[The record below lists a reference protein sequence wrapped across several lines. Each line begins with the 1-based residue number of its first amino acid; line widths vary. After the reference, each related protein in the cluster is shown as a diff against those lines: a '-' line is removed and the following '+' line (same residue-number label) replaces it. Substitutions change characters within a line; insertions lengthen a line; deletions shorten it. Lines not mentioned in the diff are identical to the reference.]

1 MSYSPKHIELAFCEC
16 ASSFVQ
22 NLQNEHIPSSF
33 EHFDRTMYGFP
44 RSKLTIISANAT
56 TDTTSLL
63 LSMAL
68 GMPSVGMFLTREN
81 QQSII
86 HYAACHYS
94 AGDTMLRWSLRH
106 DLHLLESVH
115 KQLNQ
120 TGVYLCQ
127 LMDNQFFYL
136 KYTAHEMAKCTFVN
150 CIFVDWLQLL
160 KLEDIIP
167 TKSLEHKFTI
177 ICQQL
182 RRLAAELGVAIVVVA
197 DVDSNIDY
205 RHYADLLLHYEV
217 DEGEVIMVDDVYGPL
232 TYTPARLTV
241 LRDPYGRKGKFEL
254 YYHPDRHLVDPYVT
268 SNDDDDDE
276 DDEDDAEK
284 KLPF

>member
-22 NLQNEHIPSSF
+22 NLQNEHVPSTF
-33 EHFDRTMYGFP
+33 EHFDRALYGFP

-86 HYAACHYS
+86 HYAACHYT
-94 AGDTMLRWSLRH
+94 AGDTLLRWSLRQ

-115 KQLNQ
+115 NQLTQ
-120 TGVYLCQ
+120 KGFYLCQ
-127 LMDNQFFYL
+127 VMDNQFFHL
-136 KYTAHEMAKCTFVN
+136 KYNAYEMARCNFVN

-167 TKSLEHKFTI
+167 TRSLEHKFTI
-177 ICQQL
+177 ICEQL

-197 DVDSNIDY
+197 DTDSNIDY

-232 TYTPARLTV
+232 PYTPARLTV
-241 LRDPYGRKGKFEL
+241 LRDSYGRKGKFEL
-254 YYHPDRHLVDPYVT
+254 YYNPDRHLVAPYVT
-268 SNDDDDDE
+268 SKDDEEDE
-276 DDEDDAEK
+276 DDDTEE
-284 KLPF
+284 KLPL

>member
-22 NLQNEHIPSSF
+22 NLQNEHIPSTF
-33 EHFDRTMYGFP
+33 EHFDRALYGFP

-94 AGDTMLRWSLRH
+94 AGDTLLRWSLRQ

-115 KQLNQ
+115 NQLTQ
-120 TGVYLCQ
+120 KGVYLCQ

-136 KYTAHEMAKCTFVN
+136 KYTAYEMVRCNFVN

-197 DVDSNIDY
+197 DADFNIDY
-205 RHYADLLLHYEV
+205 HHYADLLLHYEV
-217 DEGEVIMVDDVYGPL
+217 DEGEVIMVDDVYSPL
-232 TYTPARLTV
+232 PYTPARLTV
-241 LRDPYGRKGKFEL
+241 LRDSYGRKGKFEL
-254 YYHPDRHLVDPYVT
+254 YYNPDRHLVAPYVT
-268 SNDDDDDE
+268 SKDDEEDE
-276 DDEDDAEK
+276 DDDTED
-284 KLPF
+284 KLPL

>member
-1 MSYSPKHIELAFCEC
+1 MSYSPKHIELVFCEY
-16 ASSFVQ
+16 ASTFVQ
-22 NLQNEHIPSSF
+22 NLQNAHVPTTF
-33 EHFDRTMYGFP
+33 KNFDRALYGFP
-44 RSKLTIISANAT
+44 RSKLTIITANAT

-68 GMPSVGMFLTREN
+68 DMSSVGMFLTREN

-94 AGDTMLRWSLRH
+94 AGDTLLRWSLRQ

-115 KQLNQ
+115 NQLTQ
-120 TGVYLCQ
+120 KGVYLCQ

-136 KYTAHEMAKCTFVN
+136 KYNAYEMARCNFVN

-197 DVDSNIDY
+197 DADFNIDY
-205 RHYADLLLHYEV
+205 HHYADLLLHYEV

-232 TYTPARLTV
+232 PYTPARLTV
-241 LRDPYGRKGKFEL
+241 LRDSYGRKGKFKL
-254 YYHPDRHLVDPYVT
+254 YYNPDRHLVAPYVT
-268 SNDDDDDE
+268 SKDDEEDE
-276 DDEDDAEK
+276 DDDTEDQ
-284 KLPF
+284 LPL